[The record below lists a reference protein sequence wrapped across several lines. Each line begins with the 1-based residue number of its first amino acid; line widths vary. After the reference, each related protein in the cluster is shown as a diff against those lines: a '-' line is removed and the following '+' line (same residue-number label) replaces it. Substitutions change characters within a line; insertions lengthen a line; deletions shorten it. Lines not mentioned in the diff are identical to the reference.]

1 MRNKSIVY
9 SSQVT
14 LQRNYSTFTLWRK
27 EKDRKMR
34 QHIYDTWTLIMDS
47 DRSPLKNIPDNNARH
62 LILQILAWMWC
73 IVFSIFLGSYLVF
86 GLTAIAHVLL
96 LAAIAVTVGT
106 FDTANRNPK
115 TLSDFAMRL
124 DGYNG
129 RRNNG
134 EHD

>member
-1 MRNKSIVY
+1 
-9 SSQVT
+9 
-14 LQRNYSTFTLWRK
+14 
-27 EKDRKMR
+27 MR

-106 FDTANRNPK
+106 FDTADRNPQVFDG
-115 TLSDFAMRL
+115 LSKRI

>member
-1 MRNKSIVY
+1 
-9 SSQVT
+9 
-14 LQRNYSTFTLWRK
+14 
-27 EKDRKMR
+27 MR
-34 QHIYDTWTLIMDS
+34 QHIYDTWHLVMDS
-47 DRSPLKNIPDNNARH
+47 DKSPLKNIPDTNARH

-73 IVFSIFLGSYLVF
+73 IVFSIFLGSYVVF

-96 LAAIAVTVGT
+96 LAAIAITVGT

-115 TLSDFAMRL
+115 MLSDFAVRL
-124 DGYNG
+124 DGWNG

>member
-1 MRNKSIVY
+1 
-9 SSQVT
+9 
-14 LQRNYSTFTLWRK
+14 
-27 EKDRKMR
+27 MR
-34 QHIYDTWTLIMDS
+34 QHIYETWTLIMDS

-106 FDTANRNPK
+106 FDTADRNPQM
-115 TLSDFAMRL
+115 LSDVAKRL